1 MLFARRPGGN
11 RRCSTILKSGS
22 RAGRVFGSMS
32 CFTLWIIEDVMRN
45 SKRVGVAG
53 LAFILVVAFAG
64 SGSRAQGER
73 NDPKTK
79 KIRIVTVVK
88 RTGIGWFERMEEG
101 IKQFAAQNGVD
112 ATMTGADDA
121 DPQKQADII
130 RKLIAEKPD
139 AITVVPNSPEAL
151 EEVLKQART
160 AGIKVVTHEA
170 SNQVNTDVDIE
181 AFDNLAYGSNL
192 MDELASCMGGSGK
205 YVAFVG
211 HTTARS
217 HMRWATAAFERAK
230 QKYPKIVRISAPV
243 ESTERLE
250 TAYQK
255 AKELLAKHP
264 DLEGFEGS
272 SVVDVAGIG
281 RAVREAGVQG
291 KTCVMGTSLPSVAGE
306 FLNDGAVDKMFLWD
320 PLVAGQA
327 QVKLALM
334 LIKGEKIAPGLD
346 LGLPGYRNLTR
357 IAGTPHGLAG
367 SGWIAIDK
375 SNVRQY
381 PFD

>member
-1 MLFARRPGGN
+1 
-11 RRCSTILKSGS
+11 
-22 RAGRVFGSMS
+22 
-32 CFTLWIIEDVMRN
+32 MR
-45 SKRVGVAG
+45 SPKHAAVAG
-53 LAFILVVAFAG
+53 LAFMLVVAAAT
-64 SGSRAQGER
+64 SAQRGQGKRQDGKAE
-73 NDPKTK
+73 

-88 RTGIGWFERMEEG
+88 RTGIVWFERMEEG

-112 ATMTGADDA
+112 ATMTGAADA
-121 DPQKQADII
+121 DPQKQADLV
-130 RKLIAEKPD
+130 RELIAEKPN

-151 EEVLKQART
+151 EGVLKQARA

-181 AFDNLAYGSNL
+181 AFDNLAYGSYL
-192 MDELASCMGGSGK
+192 MDQLASCMGGSGK

-217 HMRWATAAFERAK
+217 HMRWATAAYERAK
-230 QKYPKIVRISAPV
+230 EKYPKVERIAAPV
-243 ESTERLE
+243 ETGENQE
-250 TAYQK
+250 TAYQ
-255 AKELLAKHP
+255 AARALLAKHP

-281 RAVREAGVQG
+281 KAVREAGVQG

-306 FLNDGAVDKMFLWD
+306 FLNDGAVDKIFLWD

-327 QVKLALM
+327 QCKLALM

-346 LGLPGYRNLTR
+346 LRLPGYRKLQS
-357 IAGTPHGLAG
+357 IPGTPHALAG

-381 PFD
+381 PF

>member
-1 MLFARRPGGN
+1 
-11 RRCSTILKSGS
+11 
-22 RAGRVFGSMS
+22 
-32 CFTLWIIEDVMRN
+32 MRN
-45 SKRVGVAG
+45 AKPVVVAS
-53 LAFILVVAFAG
+53 LAFMLVVACAVG
-64 SGSRAQGER
+64 ASRGQGDRKAET
-73 NDPKTK
+73 TK
-79 KIRIVTVVK
+79 KIRIITVVK

-112 ATMTGADDA
+112 ATMTGAADA

-151 EEVLKQART
+151 EGVLKQARA

-181 AFDNLAYGSNL
+181 AFDNLAYGSHL

-217 HMRWATAAFERAK
+217 HMRWATAAYERAR
-230 QKYPKIVRISAPV
+230 QKYPKVVRISAPV
-243 ESTERLE
+243 ETAERLE
-250 TAYQK
+250 TAYQN
-255 AKELLAKHP
+255 AKELLARHP

-281 RAVREAGVQG
+281 RAVREAGAQG
-291 KTCVMGTSLPSVAGE
+291 RTCVMGTSLPSVAGE
-306 FLNDGAVDKMFLWD
+306 FLDDGAVDKIFLWD

-327 QVKLALM
+327 QAKLALM

-346 LGLPGYRNLTR
+346 LGLPGYRSLKR
-357 IAGTPHGLAG
+357 IPGTPHGLAG
-367 SGWIAIDK
+367 SSWITVDK
-375 SNVRQY
+375 SNVKQY
-381 PFD
+381 PF

>member
-1 MLFARRPGGN
+1 
-11 RRCSTILKSGS
+11 
-22 RAGRVFGSMS
+22 
-32 CFTLWIIEDVMRN
+32 MRN
-45 SKRVGVAG
+45 PKPVVVAS
-53 LAFILVVAFAG
+53 LAFMLVVACAVG
-64 SGSRAQGER
+64 ASRGQGDRKAET
-73 NDPKTK
+73 KK

-112 ATMTGADDA
+112 ATMTGAADA

-151 EEVLKQART
+151 EGILKQARA

-181 AFDNLAYGSNL
+181 AFDNLAYGSHL

-217 HMRWATAAFERAK
+217 HMRWATAAYERAR
-230 QKYPKIVRISAPV
+230 QKYPKVVRIAAPV
-243 ESTERLE
+243 ETAERLE
-250 TAYQK
+250 TAYQN
-255 AKELLAKHP
+255 AKELLARHP

-281 RAVREAGVQG
+281 RAVREAGAQG
-291 KTCVMGTSLPSVAGE
+291 RTCVMGTSLPSVAGE
-306 FLNDGAVDKMFLWD
+306 FLDDGAVDKMFLWD

-327 QVKLALM
+327 QTKLALM
-334 LIKGEKIAPGLD
+334 LIKGQKIAPGLD
-346 LGLPGYRNLTR
+346 LGLPGYRSLKR
-357 IAGTPHGLAG
+357 IPGTPHGLAG
-367 SGWIAIDK
+367 SSWITVDK
-375 SNVRQY
+375 SNVKQY
-381 PFD
+381 PF

>member
-1 MLFARRPGGN
+1 MRTSRR
-11 RRCSTILKSGS
+11 
-22 RAGRVFGSMS
+22 V
-32 CFTLWIIEDVMRN
+32 V
-45 SKRVGVAG
+45 VAG
-53 LAFILVVAFAG
+53 LAFILVVA
-64 SGSRAQGER
+64 SPTSAQRGGG
-73 NDPKTK
+73 DPNHSKTE

-88 RTGIGWFERMEEG
+88 RTGIGWFERMEQG

-130 RKLIAEKPD
+130 LKLIAEKPN

-151 EEVLKQART
+151 EGVLKQARA
-160 AGIKVVTHEA
+160 AGIRVVTHEA

-181 AFDNLAYGSNL
+181 AFDNLAYGSHL
-192 MDELASCMGGSGK
+192 MDQLALCMGGSGK

-217 HMRWATAAFERAK
+217 HMRWATAAYARAR
-230 QKYPKIVRISAPV
+230 QQYPKIERISAPV
-243 ESTERLE
+243 ETGESLE
-250 TAYQK
+250 TAYQV

-264 DLEGFEGS
+264 DLKGFEGS

-281 RAVREAGVQG
+281 RAVREAGVQD

-306 FLNDGAVDKMFLWD
+306 FLDDGAVDKIFLWD
-320 PLVAGQA
+320 PAVAGQA
-327 QVKLALM
+327 QAKLALM
-334 LIKGEKIAPGLD
+334 LIRGKKIGPGLD
-346 LGLPGYRNLTR
+346 LGLPGYRNLKA
-357 IAGTPHGLAG
+357 IPGTPHGLAG

-375 SNVRQY
+375 SNSRQY
-381 PFD
+381 PF

>member
-1 MLFARRPGGN
+1 
-11 RRCSTILKSGS
+11 
-22 RAGRVFGSMS
+22 
-32 CFTLWIIEDVMRN
+32 MRD
-45 SKRVGVAG
+45 SKRVVVAG
-53 LAFILVVAFAG
+53 LAFLLAVAFGVSAPR
-64 SGSRAQGER
+64 SQGGRTEA
-73 NDPKTK
+73 KTK

-88 RTGIGWFERMEEG
+88 RTGIAWFERMEEG
-101 IKQFAAQNGVD
+101 IKESASQYGVD

-130 RKLIAEKPD
+130 RKLIGEKPD

-151 EEVLKQART
+151 EEVLKRARA

-170 SNQVNTDVDIE
+170 GNQVNTDVDIE
-181 AFDNLAYGSNL
+181 AFDNLAFGSHL
-192 MDELASCMGGSGK
+192 MDELASCMGGSGT

-217 HMRWATAAFERAK
+217 HMRWATAAYERAT

-243 ESTERLE
+243 ETAERVE
-250 TAYQK
+250 TAYSQ

-291 KTCVMGTSLPSVAGE
+291 RTCVMGTSLPSVAGE

-327 QVKLALM
+327 QDKLALM
-334 LIKGEKIAPGLD
+334 LIKGEKIGPGLD
-346 LGLPGYRNLTR
+346 LGLPGYRNLKR
-357 IAGTPHGLAG
+357 IPGTPHALAG
-367 SGWIAIDK
+367 SGCIMIDK
-375 SNVRQY
+375 SNAAQY
-381 PFD
+381 PF

>member
-1 MLFARRPGGN
+1 
-11 RRCSTILKSGS
+11 
-22 RAGRVFGSMS
+22 
-32 CFTLWIIEDVMRN
+32 MRN
-45 SKRVGVAG
+45 MMRAVVPSLSCVLVA
-53 LAFILVVAFAG
+53 AFAVR
-64 SGSRAQGER
+64 GSRAQDDR
-73 NDPKTK
+73 NATK
-79 KIRIVTVVK
+79 PGKVRIVTVVK
-88 RTGIGWFERMEEG
+88 RTGIAWFERMEEG

-121 DPQKQADII
+121 DPRKQADII
-130 RKLIAEKPD
+130 RQLIAEKPN

-151 EEVLKQART
+151 EEVLRQARA

-181 AFDNLAYGSNL
+181 AFDNLAFGSYL
-192 MDELASCMGGSGK
+192 MDQLASCMGGSGK

-217 HMRWATAAFERAK
+217 HMRWATAAYERAK
-230 QKYPKIVRISAPV
+230 QTYPKIERIAAPV
-243 ESTERLE
+243 ETAENQE
-250 TAYQK
+250 TAYRN
-255 AKELLAKHP
+255 AKDLLAKHP

-306 FLNDGAVDKMFLWD
+306 FLDDGAVDKIFLWD
-320 PLVAGQA
+320 PAVAGQA
-327 QVKLALM
+327 QDQLALM
-334 LIKGEKIAPGLD
+334 LIQGKKISPGLD
-346 LGLPGYRNLTR
+346 LGLPGYRNLKE
-357 IAGTPHGLAG
+357 IPGTPHALAG

-375 SNVRQY
+375 SNSSRY
-381 PFD
+381 PF

>member
-1 MLFARRPGGN
+1 
-11 RRCSTILKSGS
+11 
-22 RAGRVFGSMS
+22 
-32 CFTLWIIEDVMRN
+32 MRN
-45 SKRVGVAG
+45 AQRVVVAG
-53 LAFILVVAFAG
+53 LVFILMVASAVR
-64 SGSRAQGER
+64 GSRGQADRG
-73 NDPKTK
+73 DAKSK
-79 KIRIVTVVK
+79 KSRIVTVVK
-88 RTGIGWFERMEEG
+88 RTGIVWFERMAEG

-130 RKLIAEKPD
+130 RKLIGEKPD

-151 EEVLKQART
+151 EEVLKQVRA

-181 AFDNLAYGSNL
+181 AFDNLAFGSHL
-192 MDELASCMGGSGK
+192 MDELASCMGGSGE

-211 HTTARS
+211 HTTART
-217 HMRWATAAFERAK
+217 HMRWATAAYERAK

-243 ESTERLE
+243 ESAESLDI
-250 TAYQK
+250 AYQK
-255 AKELLAKHP
+255 AKDLLAKHP
-264 DLEGFEGS
+264 DIKGFEGS

-281 RAVREAGVQG
+281 RAVREAGFQG
-291 KTCVMGTSLPSVAGE
+291 RTCVMGTSLPSVAGE
-306 FLNDGAVDKMFLWD
+306 LLNDGAVDKIFLWD

-327 QVKLALM
+327 QCKLALM

-346 LGLPGYRNLTR
+346 LGLPGYRNLKS
-357 IAGTPHGLAG
+357 IPGTPHGLAG

-381 PFD
+381 PF

>member
-1 MLFARRPGGN
+1 
-11 RRCSTILKSGS
+11 
-22 RAGRVFGSMS
+22 
-32 CFTLWIIEDVMRN
+32 MRN
-45 SKRVGVAG
+45 STHGVVAG
-53 LAFILVVAFAG
+53 LAVVLMAAIAVSASCG
-64 SGSRAQGER
+64 QGNRDEA
-73 NDPKTK
+73 KTK

-130 RKLIAEKPD
+130 RKLIGEKPD

-151 EEVLKQART
+151 EEVLNQART

-170 SNQVNTDVDIE
+170 GNQVNTDVDIE
-181 AFDNLAYGSNL
+181 AFDNLAFGSHL

-217 HMRWATAAFERAK
+217 HMRWATAAYERARE
-230 QKYPKIVRISAPV
+230 KYPKIVRISEPV
-243 ESTERLE
+243 ETAERLE
-250 TAYQK
+250 TAYQH

-264 DLEGFEGS
+264 DLKGFEGS

-281 RAVREAGVQG
+281 RAVREAGFQG
-291 KTCVMGTSLPSVAGE
+291 RTCVMGTSLPSVAGE
-306 FLNDGAVDKMFLWD
+306 FLDDGAVDKIFLWD

-327 QVKLALM
+327 QAKLALM

-346 LGLPGYRNLTR
+346 LGLPGYRNLKS
-357 IAGTPHGLAG
+357 IPGTPHGLAG
-367 SGWIAIDK
+367 SDWLTIDK
-375 SNVRQY
+375 SNVKQY
-381 PFD
+381 PF

>member
-1 MLFARRPGGN
+1 
-11 RRCSTILKSGS
+11 
-22 RAGRVFGSMS
+22 
-32 CFTLWIIEDVMRN
+32 MRN
-45 SKRVGVAG
+45 SNRVVVAG
-53 LAFILVVAFAG
+53 LACVPLAAFAV
-64 SGSRAQGER
+64 SVSRAQDDR
-73 NDPKTK
+73 NDAMTE

-88 RTGIGWFERMEEG
+88 RTGIVWFERMEEG

-112 ATMTGADDA
+112 ATMTGAADA

-130 RKLIAEKPD
+130 RKLIAEKPN

-151 EEVLKQART
+151 EEVLKQARA

-181 AFDNLAYGSNL
+181 AFDNLAFGSFL
-192 MDELASCMGGSGK
+192 MDQLASCMGGSGK

-217 HMRWATAAFERAK
+217 HMRWATAAHDRAK
-230 QKYPKIVRISAPV
+230 EKYPKIERISAPV
-243 ESTERLE
+243 ETTENQE

-255 AKELLAKHP
+255 AKELLSQHP
-264 DLEGFEGS
+264 DLKGFEGS

-281 RAVREAGVQG
+281 KAVREAGAQA

-306 FLNDGAVDKMFLWD
+306 FLNDGAVDKIFLWD
-320 PLVAGQA
+320 PAVAGQA
-327 QVKLALM
+327 QDKLALM
-334 LIKGEKIAPGLD
+334 LIQGKRIGPGLD
-346 LGLPGYRNLTR
+346 LGLPGYGNLKA
-357 IAGTPHGLAG
+357 IPGTPHALAG

-375 SNVRQY
+375 SNAAQY
-381 PFD
+381 PF